1 MLKNTQPAP
10 ERDLVTGDAATPAER
25 LASFRSFVRRQL
37 PIIVFVA
44 LLTNALGIV
53 YVLTTPPSYTA
64 QALMII
70 DTGRPQMFQ
79 QQGSGEPV
87 VDSGLVESQVE
98 ILKSEK
104 ISLAVI
110 EKLHLAED
118 PEFVGRGSGLL
129 RTLTGFISGF
139 CGSSEPK
146 SEVQLTRC
154 AAEVFAGRL
163 TVRRIGLTYVIQIS
177 FRSLNPDRAAQIAN
191 AVADAYLTDQ
201 LEAKLQ
207 ATRSAGAWLQDRI
220 RDLRAQ
226 ASTAQRAVVEF
237 KAKNNIVDTGTKGQ
251 LMDEQLAE
259 INSQL
264 VIARTR
270 TSEARARL
278 DRIEAVLRA
287 DAPDVTA
294 DATVADSL
302 KNDVIIKLRSQYFA
316 LADQVADLSARYG
329 KDHLAVV
336 HLRNQMGEVRNSIVD
351 ELRRIAE
358 TYKSDYEIAKQD
370 EESVQK
376 ELAHAV
382 LQSQVTNKAQVA
394 LRELESNAET
404 YRSLYDNFLQRYT
417 ESVQQQSFPITEA
430 RVVMA
435 ASPPTEKSHPKTF
448 AILAGAGMAGFMLGL
463 GIAWLRDLSN
473 RVFRTAAEVEASLQ
487 LDCVAVLPH
496 ISSGDTKGSW
506 LGGRSRTVIKN
517 AVAPIANDC
526 GTKRNSVG
534 RNENDS
540 LIGARTIVRDHEL
553 FWCVIDSPSSRFTE
567 SMRSIKMAADLS
579 VAGKSNKVIGIT
591 SALPNEGKSTVAAS
605 LAQLMSHTGARTI
618 LVDCDLRRPLLTRL
632 LTPAANSG
640 FVDIFSGKT
649 VFEDVIWIDPSTG
662 LTFLPAFMSSRLT
675 HPNEFLASDAMHKLF
690 DRLRE
695 NYDYVVVDLS
705 PLAPFVDARA
715 TTHFID
721 SYFLVIEW
729 GHTKFDAVEKA
740 LNDAR
745 SVYDNVLGVVLNK
758 ANIRVLSR
766 YDGYRRYDNKYYF
779 RYGYTE

>member
-1 MLKNTQPAP
+1 MAILWSI
-10 ERDLVTGDAATPAER
+10 L
-25 LASFRSFVRRQL
+25 
-37 PIIVFVA
+37 
-44 LLTNALGIV
+44 
-53 YVLTTPPSYTA
+53 
-64 QALMII
+64 
-70 DTGRPQMFQ
+70 
-79 QQGSGEPV
+79 
-87 VDSGLVESQVE
+87 GLVDSQVE
-98 ILKSEK
+98 ILKSAK

-110 EKLHLAED
+110 KELHLAED
-118 PEFVGRGSGLL
+118 PEFVSRGSGLL
-129 RTLTGFISGF
+129 RTLTGLISSF

-146 SEVQLTRC
+146 SEFQLTRC
-154 AAEVFAGRL
+154 SAEVFADRL
-163 TVRRIGLTYVIQIS
+163 TVRRIGLTYIIQIS

-191 AVADAYLTDQ
+191 AIANAYLTDQ

-207 ATRSAGAWLQDRI
+207 ATRGAGAWLQDRI
-220 RDLRAQ
+220 RDLRTQ

-251 LMDEQLAE
+251 LMDEQLAAE

-264 VIARTR
+264 VIARAR
-270 TSEARARL
+270 TSEAQARL

-302 KNDVIIKLRSQYFA
+302 KNDVIINLRSQYFV
-316 LADQVADLSARYG
+316 LANREADLSARYG
-329 KDHLAVV
+329 SDHLATVR
-336 HLRNQMGEVRNSIVD
+336 LRNQMREVRNSIVD

-358 TYKSDYEIAKQD
+358 TYKSDYEIAKQH
-370 EESVQK
+370 EESIQK
-376 ELAHAV
+376 ELAQAV
-382 LQSQVTNKAQVA
+382 LQSQVTNKAEVA
-394 LRELESNAET
+394 LRELESNAQT

-417 ESVQQQSFPITEA
+417 ELVQQQSFPITEA

-435 ASPPTEKSHPKTF
+435 AFPPTEKSHPKTF
-448 AILAGAGMAGFMLGL
+448 AILAAGGMAGLMLGL

-487 LDCVAVLPH
+487 LNCVAVLPH
-496 ISSGDTKGSW
+496 ISSGETKGSW
-506 LGGRSRTVIKN
+506 LGGRSRAVIKN

-526 GTKRNSVG
+526 GTKGSSVG
-534 RNENDS
+534 RNVNDS
-540 LIGARTIVRDHEL
+540 PIGARTIVRDKDM

-579 VAGKSNKVIGIT
+579 GAGKSNKVIGIT

-605 LAQLMSHTGARTI
+605 LAQLMSHTGARTM
-618 LVDCDLRRPLLTRL
+618 LVDCDLRHPSLTRL
-632 LTPAANSG
+632 LTPAANLG

-662 LTFLPAFMSSRLT
+662 LTFLPAFVTSHLT

-721 SYFLVIEW
+721 SYFLAIEW
-729 GHTKFDAVEKA
+729 GRTKFDAVEKA

-745 SVYDNVLGVVLNK
+745 SVYDNMLGVVLNK
-758 ANIRVLSR
+758 ANISVLSR
-766 YDGYRRYDNKYYF
+766 YDGYGRYDNKYYF